1 MYARGVCVSALRLL
15 ITSSV
20 IWTPYDWL
28 NKFYS
33 FYVVAVS
40 LSMIGVTLKLKHI
53 IETKIVRLS
62 YRFTNHYFTF
72 TYSCLKQ
79 MYISIKKEQ
88 FSFRGGCGTHIQASK
103 EELAWAKDTA
113 LGY

>member
-1 MYARGVCVSALRLL
+1 MRIVLQPASAWFLKLFLCGRLYARGMCVSALRLL

-40 LSMIGVTLKLKHI
+40 LLVMGVVLELKHI
-53 IETKIVRLS
+53 VETNIVRLS
-62 YRFTNHYFTF
+62 YLCTNHYLTF
-72 TYSCLKQ
+72 KVV
-79 MYISIKKEQ
+79 
-88 FSFRGGCGTHIQASK
+88 
-103 EELAWAKDTA
+103 
-113 LGY
+113 